1 MKASFLRFS
10 PSVSTHCGK
19 MQVVNK
25 EQMSLHQI
33 ACYFWGLLLYTSI
46 TPILTSKPSG
56 THKMKRFKRLL
67 IPDYPKQ

>member
-1 MKASFLRFS
+1 
-10 PSVSTHCGK
+10 

-25 EQMSLHQI
+25 KQMSLHQI

-67 IPDYPKQ
+67 RASPAVWAPQVEIRRYLAPDG